1 MAIERIKENYHF
13 TAWDE
18 KLLIKL
24 APLMEKEADG
34 FVAAFYDKVK
44 TFSNAGNFLRD
55 DALIEKHKGAIRG
68 WFMRLFAG
76 PYDDD
81 YLRYMEGIG
90 YAHVKIELPP
100 HYVNVCI
107 SFVRKHA
114 VDVILKHIDY
124 CEERTD
130 TIVALG
136 KLLDINLDVLTSSYI
151 EEEKNLF
158 FISKKAENKLINF
171 AERFSYGLNLLLVIG
186 LVFLGFIVLGLF
198 AYDVTYIFRGDME
211 KGLLATLGALLMLW
225 VVIELV
231 DTEVE
236 HMRGAKFSVK
246 VFISVAMVAVIRK
259 VLVTT
264 LKSEPAAIEAQYSL
278 ILALGVLGVVYWL
291 VSKTEKM

>member
-1 MAIERIKENYHF
+1 MAIERIKENYQF
-13 TAWDE
+13 TSWDE
-18 KLLIKL
+18 KLLLKIV
-24 APLMEKEADG
+24 PIMEKEADG
-34 FVAAFYDKVK
+34 FVAAFYDKVSR
-44 TFSNAGNFLRD
+44 FSNASKFLKD
-55 DALIEKHKGAIRG
+55 GVIIEKHKVSIRG
-68 WFMRLFAG
+68 WFLKLFSG
-76 PYDDD
+76 PFDDD
-81 YLRYMEGIG
+81 YLHYLEKIG
-90 YAHVKIELPP
+90 YSHVKIDLPP

-107 SFVRKHA
+107 SFARKYA
-114 VDVILKHIDY
+114 IDMILKNIDE

-130 TIVALG
+130 TIVAIG
-136 KLLDINLDVLTSSYI
+136 KLLDINLDILTSSYI

-158 FISKKAENKLINF
+158 FISKKAESKLINF
-171 AERFSYGLNLLLVIG
+171 AERFSYGLNLLLVVG
-186 LVFLGFIVLGLF
+186 LVILGFIVLGLF
-198 AYDVTYIFRGDME
+198 AYDLTYIFQGDME

-264 LKSEPAAIEAQYSL
+264 LKSEPAAVQAQYSL
-278 ILALGVLGVVYWL
+278 ILALAVLGLVYWL